1 VLLVLE
7 PFASLALTAFGFLG
21 IVVTLILKLSG
32 NLPLPV

>member
-32 NLPLPV
+32 DLPLPV